1 MPRKELENIAKEIR
15 EIKALLS
22 KSSYTEPL
30 RKEKVRGLTIELDS
44 MGWTTPAKEKK
55 FLAEYIYEMWREHD
69 EVIEQVG
76 YHNDIRDI
84 KVRKIDVKPDKR
96 KGGFSGDAV
105 FDATVY
111 YYE

>member
-1 MPRKELENIAKEIR
+1 MSNKQEIR
-15 EIKALLS
+15 KLAEEIKQIKAQL
-22 KSSYTEPL
+22 KSGKYI

-76 YHNDIRDI
+76 YDNDLDNI

-96 KGGFSGDAV
+96 DGGFSGDAV
-105 FDATVY
+105 FDATIY
-111 YYE
+111 YYQ